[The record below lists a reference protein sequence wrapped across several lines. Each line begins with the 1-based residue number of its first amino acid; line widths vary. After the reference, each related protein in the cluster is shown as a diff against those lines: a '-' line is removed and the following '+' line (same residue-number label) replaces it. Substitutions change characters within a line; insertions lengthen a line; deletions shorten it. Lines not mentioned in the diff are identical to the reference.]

1 MECVSLQH
9 DPHLIA
15 ITETWLNEDITNDEV
30 FPSSYSVI
38 RKDRATR
45 GGGVA
50 LLIKGSIKYEQLPL
64 LDDHESVW
72 CKIFLDEIA
81 VIIGVIYR
89 PPGSP
94 VEFIQKKR

>member
-1 MECVSLQH
+1 MNKLEELECVSLQH

-64 LDDHESVW
+64 
-72 CKIFLDEIA
+72 
-81 VIIGVIYR
+81 
-89 PPGSP
+89 
-94 VEFIQKKR
+94 